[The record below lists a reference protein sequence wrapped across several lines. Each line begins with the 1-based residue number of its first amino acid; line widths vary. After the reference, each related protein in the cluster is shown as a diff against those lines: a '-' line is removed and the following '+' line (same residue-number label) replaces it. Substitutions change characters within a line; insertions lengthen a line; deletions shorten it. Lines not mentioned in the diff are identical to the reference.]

1 MKKPALLA
9 ALALGIALIPQTS
22 AWTNPCGSCAIQQP
36 GIDPIITPEEPA
48 DGTNCSGC
56 ALPTL
61 ARQRLAEERRYAP
74 YPRRRWHCRLPRYE
88 TDGGE
93 FRQPRRCYYY

>member
-1 MKKPALLA
+1 MKKLALLA

-22 AWTNPCGSCAIQQP
+22 AWTNPCSSCAIQQP
-36 GIDPIITPEEPA
+36 GIDPIITPA

-61 ARQRLAEERRYAP
+61 VPQRLGEERRYAA